1 MKTSIALAAL
11 AFTGLAVTVAQ
22 AQGLP
27 QGPSISRGQAFART
41 NCASCHAI
49 GRTGES
55 PLRQAPPFRTLH
67 RHYPVEDIAESLAEG
82 IVTAHPGMPQFQLE
96 MGEIGDLIAYL
107 KPLER

>member
-1 MKTSIALAAL
+1 MKMPIVLAAL
-11 AFTGLAVTVAQ
+11 GVSGLTVTAVMA
-22 AQGLP
+22 
-27 QGPSISRGQAFART
+27 QGPSVSRGQAFAQA

-49 GRTGES
+49 DRTGES

-67 RHYPVEDIAESLAEG
+67 HRYPVEDIAESLAEG

-107 KPLER
+107 KTLEK